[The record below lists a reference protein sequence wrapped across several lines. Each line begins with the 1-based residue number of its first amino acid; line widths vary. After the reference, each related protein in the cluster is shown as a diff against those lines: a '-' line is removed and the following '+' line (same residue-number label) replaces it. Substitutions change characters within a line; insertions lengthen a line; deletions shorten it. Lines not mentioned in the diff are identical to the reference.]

1 MLLITVGTPVTQDP
15 FARLQSKSQGRI
27 WGVLSV
33 SALRGFGHPLLIR
46 ILLWTTITEMFI
58 AQSVTVRDHHY
69 RNASREKRNQITH
82 LRER

>member
-33 SALRGFGHPLLIR
+33 SALRGF
-46 ILLWTTITEMFI
+46 
-58 AQSVTVRDHHY
+58 
-69 RNASREKRNQITH
+69 
-82 LRER
+82 